1 MLKSKNIT
9 DEGARILE
17 NLFDE
22 TISNVTVY
30 LDDAKNELLA
40 DSFMCRPVYETWQSV
55 GTIFCGQIGRP
66 LHGIWL
72 ASALISVCL
81 MPLIVLL
88 VGIVK
93 YLFKMDKKYDPKR
106 HPASTIQN
114 GGSIY
119 AYEDGSR
126 SSTYTMVSTDSRSR
140 HRQNNQ
146 PWCNLSMR
154 KPISPMFEEPSYNT
168 SVYGSPL
175 ATAERSVLIT
185 AYHTCLPAFASSL
198 LPFSIYLLQLGKC
211 EDV

>member
-1 MLKSKNIT
+1 MNSSYIRSAREKAINTVRDLSLDYDLPEDKLEQITNSFAELRNLDDQLQQISIPTVEGSNLTEDFNNMRKNISNLNIT

-106 HPASTIQN
+106 VTFFQAEKFLFFGKVIPLESVWF
-114 GGSIY
+114 
-119 AYEDGSR
+119 
-126 SSTYTMVSTDSRSR
+126 SS
-140 HRQNNQ
+140 HAAG
-146 PWCNLSMR
+146 NL
-154 KPISPMFEEPSYNT
+154 T
-168 SVYGSPL
+168 
-175 ATAERSVLIT
+175 
-185 AYHTCLPAFASSL
+185 
-198 LPFSIYLLQLGKC
+198 
-211 EDV
+211 